1 MSDLPVFQLENVS
14 GGCYSYTIRKLERVS
29 KLERV
34 KMTNRIFEQ
43 GNTPQMEEWL
53 GYVKC
58 SKCERVTAWETCVM
72 CR

>member
-1 MSDLPVFQLENVS
+1 
-14 GGCYSYTIRKLERVS
+14 
-29 KLERV
+29 
-34 KMTNRIFEQ
+34 MTNRIFEKSDSLE
-43 GNTPQMEEWL
+43 MAEYL